1 MLEPKERDT
10 KEHLFL
16 LFGLGHLKLID
27 LVRSSMC
34 HVLFLNHMGCIVMMV
49 RGAPHEAWV
58 PHTETL
64 VRGLCEVLLAVSWS

>member
-49 RGAPHEAWV
+49 RGAPHEA
-58 PHTETL
+58 
-64 VRGLCEVLLAVSWS
+64 